1 MKIYVV
7 SKGEGKNLHTK
18 TAKFF
23 ATREKAEA
31 YRKTLDKIG
40 TYERLYNENTK
51 SEIVW
56 YVGHMTERDKNFR
69 RRSLCTDLTVDWF
82 EDVYNPYTIT
92 EIEVEE

>member
-7 SKGEGKNLHTK
+7 SKGQGKNLNTK

-23 ATREKAEA
+23 ATKEKAEA

-40 TYERLYNENTK
+40 TYEIMRK
-51 SEIVW
+51 DGKEIVW
-56 YVGHMTERDKNFR
+56 YEGHPSAWDKKYCERIGKMDGFM
-69 RRSLCTDLTVDWF
+69 VEWV